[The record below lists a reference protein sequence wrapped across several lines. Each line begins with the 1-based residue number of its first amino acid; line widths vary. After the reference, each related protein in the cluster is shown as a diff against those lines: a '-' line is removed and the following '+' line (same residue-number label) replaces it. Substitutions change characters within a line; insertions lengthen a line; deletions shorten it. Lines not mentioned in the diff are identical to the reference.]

1 MELAGAKVYG
11 ALPRRARVPNCPRAS
26 LSARAVAPSRA
37 QSADAHLD
45 DLRDNVQRTLEHTG
59 VLSEIRARLRAA
71 VITAIM
77 DGEPTDPPTVGLN
90 ICSEARRRPR
100 AGRVHYSSTLLAIF
114 ASRPP
119 V

>member
-11 ALPRRARVPNCPRAS
+11 ALSRRARVPNCPRAS
-26 LSARAVAPSRA
+26 LSRRAVAPSRA

-77 DGEPTDPPTVGLN
+77 DGEPTDPPTVGFPSH
-90 ICSEARRRPR
+90 CEHPTVVCPRRVEHTECKRGEADRF
-100 AGRVHYSSTLLAIF
+100 GK
-114 ASRPP
+114 
-119 V
+119 

>member
-1 MELAGAKVYG
+1 M
-11 ALPRRARVPNCPRAS
+11 
-26 LSARAVAPSRA
+26 
-37 QSADAHLD
+37 
-45 DLRDNVQRTLEHTG
+45 QRTLEHTG

-114 ASRPP
+114 ASRLP

>member
-1 MELAGAKVYG
+1 MRKVCARVG
-11 ALPRRARVPNCPRAS
+11 RRAR
-26 LSARAVAPSRA
+26 ARPSQTFIPA
-37 QSADAHLD
+37 QGADTHLD
-45 DLRDNVQRTLEHTG
+45 DLRDNVQRTLEHDG
-59 VLSEIRARLRAA
+59 VLAEIRARLRAA